1 VKGAA
6 RTAESRRVAGLTA
19 AAVCCVYVTTAGGS
33 LNSIDAVM
41 TFEVTRSLVTASTT
55 AFNVAGLNHHP
66 GVDGRYYSPFGIGQS
81 IFNVPF
87 YLVGRAASQHLHV
100 GKPDTIEKAAV
111 AFGSAVAAA
120 GAVWIACLFAWHLS
134 GHLPA
139 SCGTALALGFG
150 TLVWPYSKM
159 GFNAALTTWCLLGG
173 LYSAWLGVR
182 TDRPALLAWAGVW
195 LACALLT
202 RHEMALAA
210 PLVIGWTAWE
220 SRHDRGVLTRRIA
233 AIGIPFAAGAAC
245 WLWYNDTRFG
255 SPFETGNLGPAF
267 FHAQNFRFDRSILT
281 GILGLLFSPGRS
293 LFIYVPLAA
302 AGALALPELARR
314 DRSTTVLVGSVLV
327 SFLLVYSSLEYWDG
341 LRGYGPRYLV
351 PLLPLLI
358 LPLVWW
364 LGGDGRRPRPLLSI
378 VIVISVLAQLPGVL
392 VDFSKVSVVHA
403 RRSGGYS
410 RDAKIYSWRQ
420 SGLTL
425 NALDAIDALPVNVRN
440 LAHGIRPAAVV
451 QPPESDE
458 DREFSQRFAFS
469 LDFWW
474 LYLFY
479 LGAIPAWAAVVLGA
493 MPLLIAWALIRRAF
507 DIARAGRPALPS
519 A

>member
-1 VKGAA
+1 VNAVPK
-6 RTAESRRVAGLTA
+6 TAESRRVAGLTA
-19 AAVCCVYVTTAGGS
+19 AAVCCVYAATAGGS
-33 LNSIDAVM
+33 LNSVDAVM
-41 TFEVTRSLVTASTT
+41 TFEVTRSLVTSGTT
-55 AFNVAGLNHHP
+55 AFNVPGLNHHP

-81 IFNVPF
+81 IFNIPF
-87 YLVGRAASQHLHV
+87 YLVGRAVSRRLTL

-139 SCGTALALGFG
+139 ACGTALALGFG
-150 TLVWPYSKM
+150 TLIWPYSKM
-159 GFNAALTTWCLLGG
+159 GFNAALTTWCLSGG

-182 TDRPALLAWAGVW
+182 SDRCTLLAWGGAW

-210 PLVIGWTAWE
+210 PFVMGWTAWE
-220 SRHDRGVLTRRIA
+220 SRHDPRRLTRRMV
-233 AIGIPFAAGAAC
+233 AIGLPLAAGAAC
-245 WLWYNDTRFG
+245 WLWYNYTRFG
-255 SPFETGNLGPAF
+255 SALETGNLGPAL
-267 FHAQNFRFDRSILT
+267 FHDQNFRFDRSILM

-302 AGALALPELARR
+302 AGVIALVELVRR
-314 DRSTTVLVGSVLV
+314 DQSTAALFGSLVV
-327 SFLLVYSSLEYWDG
+327 SFLVVYGSLQYWDG

-358 LPLVWW
+358 VPLVWW
-364 LGGDGRRPRPLLSI
+364 LGGDGRGRRPVLS
-378 VIVISVLAQLPGVL
+378 VVVVVSVLAQLPGVL
-392 VDFSKVSVVHA
+392 VDFSKVAVAYA
-403 RRSGGYS
+403 RESGGYT

-420 SGLTL
+420 SALTL
-425 NALDAIDALPVNVRN
+425 NALDAVDVLPANIRN
-440 LAHGIRPAAVV
+440 LVQDTRPAVAAR
-451 QPPESDE
+451 PPEGDK

-479 LGAIPAWAAVVLGA
+479 LGAIPAWAAVALGA
-493 MPLLIAWALIRRAF
+493 IPLLIAWVLIRSALERAVA
-507 DIARAGRPALPS
+507 DRLARPPR
-519 A
+519 